1 MLMMIP
7 KYLYCTHSF
16 TIMVERH
23 AIQINVRK
31 DTHDLYYKKFY
42 DAKAMDHSLTHDKF
56 IRKLMGFM

>member
-1 MLMMIP
+1 M
-7 KYLYCTHSF
+7 
-16 TIMVERH
+16 IMVERH

-42 DAKAMDHSLTHDKF
+42 DAKAVDHSLTHDKF